1 MTRTFLHHLHRF
13 LIAGDIDQPRVEA
26 ALAGLNTKWQPK
38 EVAIPEIKVP
48 EPPAKSQIYFVDVPG
63 AKQSVIYIGCPSIPR
78 TNPDYY
84 PAYVTNYKL
93 GGSFNGLF
101 NLILREEKGFT
112 YGARSNFIGCKKL
125 WNHLLLHRWYGQIPH
140 LNQ

>member
-1 MTRTFLHHLHRF
+1 M
-13 LIAGDIDQPRVEA
+13 
-26 ALAGLNTKWQPK
+26 
-38 EVAIPEIKVP
+38 
-48 EPPAKSQIYFVDVPG
+48 PG

-78 TNPDYY
+78 TDPDYY

-112 YGARSNFIGCKKL
+112 YGARSNFSGAKNYGTFTASSMVRTNSTLESVTIFKTEMEKYRETYSTGIYRFYKICFAKK
-125 WNHLLLHRWYGQIPH
+125 
-140 LNQ
+140 